1 MHDSVGIDLVAMSVN
16 DVLVQGA
23 EPLFFLDYFACGKLD
38 IDTAATVVQGIA
50 TGCQQAGCALMGG
63 ETAEMPGMY
72 PPGEYDLAGFAVGVV
87 EKSKILTGALVA
99 QGDVLLGLGSSGV
112 HSNGFSLVRKVIERS
127 ASDLPQ
133 QLDGQPF
140 RQALMAPTRIYVK
153 SVLAALAQH
162 PIHALAHITGGG
174 LLENIPRVL
183 PEGLC
188 AQIKLGSWP
197 RSELFAW
204 LQTQAGIDDTE
215 MNRTFNNGIGM
226 VVVVAAQAAQACATT
241 LRSMGEQ
248 VHVVGDIQLRGN
260 GPAVVLR

>member
-1 MHDSVGIDLVAMSVN
+1 
-16 DVLVQGA
+16 VLVQGA
-23 EPLFFLDYFACGKLD
+23 EPLLFFDNIASGKQD
-38 IDTAATVVQGIA
+38 NDTAATGVQGIA
-50 TGCQQAGCALMGG
+50 TGCQQPGCALMGG

-99 QGDVLLGLGSSGV
+99 QGDVILGLGSSGV

-127 ASDLPQ
+127 ASDLPH

-183 PEGLC
+183 PEDLC
-188 AQIKLGSWP
+188 AQIDLSSWP
-197 RSELFAW
+197 RSELFSW

-226 VVVVAAQAAQACATT
+226 VVVVPAQTAQACAST